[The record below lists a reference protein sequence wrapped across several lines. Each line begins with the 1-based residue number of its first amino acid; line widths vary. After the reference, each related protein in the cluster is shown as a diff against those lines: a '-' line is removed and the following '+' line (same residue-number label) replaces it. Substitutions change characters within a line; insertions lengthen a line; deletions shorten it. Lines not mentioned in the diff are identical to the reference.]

1 MGATFGISSVAGPL
15 LGGFI
20 TDHLGWRVLFFVTL
34 PIGVVAFV
42 VIAAFLHLD
51 HQPRKAKVDVLGI
64 VVLSASMVTL
74 LLATSWGGTT
84 YAWGSATIISMF
96 VAGAIGLAL
105 FVLIELRV
113 PEPVIPLR
121 LFANSVF
128 TFSNI
133 ASFGVAIAMF
143 GAIFYIPVYAQGV
156 HLVDATHS
164 GLITM
169 PLMLAMVVI
178 GILAGLLVTKTGTYK
193 WIILSGITV
202 MALGYVLLSMLEF
215 SDPTWRLTAAML
227 VVGIGLGACMQ
238 NLTLVVQNTAD
249 RKDLGIATASS
260 QFFRNIGS
268 TVGIAVFGSIMNS
281 EMPTA
286 IAGHLPA
293 DVELPASGTADGIG
307 SILDPDRLAAL
318 PEPVAL
324 AIRMGLADALH
335 VVFLAAIPVLVFAL
349 LAASFIKSVPLRT
362 TLQSPDE
369 IAKEGSATQAVEQQ
383 AAALAPSEAQAE
395 DAAREAGAPGEP
407 DGPADTEDELVPSR
421 T

>member
-1 MGATFGISSVAGPL
+1 
-15 LGGFI
+15 
-20 TDHLGWRVLFFVTL
+20 
-34 PIGVVAFV
+34 
-42 VIAAFLHLD
+42 
-51 HQPRKAKVDVLGI
+51 
-64 VVLSASMVTL
+64 
-74 LLATSWGGTT
+74 
-84 YAWGSATIISMF
+84 
-96 VAGAIGLAL
+96 
-105 FVLIELRV
+105 
-113 PEPVIPLR
+113 
-121 LFANSVF
+121 
-128 TFSNI
+128 
-133 ASFGVAIAMF
+133 
-143 GAIFYIPVYAQGV
+143 
-156 HLVDATHS
+156 
-164 GLITM
+164 
-169 PLMLAMVVI
+169 
-178 GILAGLLVTKTGTYK
+178 
-193 WIILSGITV
+193 
-202 MALGYVLLSMLEF
+202 
-215 SDPTWRLTAAML
+215 
-227 VVGIGLGACMQ
+227 
-238 NLTLVVQNTAD
+238 
-249 RKDLGIATASS
+249 
-260 QFFRNIGS
+260 
-268 TVGIAVFGSIMNS
+268 MNS